1 MKQNFGS
8 SRQCVVIQSQ
18 TANGDDVTQLH
29 SVTAQLASQ
38 ITELQKQFTVLTSKQ
53 SKDKSNPKMSAVK
66 PVNKQSTNSPKGKDK
81 DKSQPARPKPGYCF
95 RCGEDWHIARSCS
108 KDPNTRL
115 VEEK

>member
-8 SRQCVVIQSQ
+8 FRQCVVIQSQ

-66 PVNKQSTNSPKGKDK
+66 Y
-81 DKSQPARPKPGYCF
+81 R
-95 RCGEDWHIARSCS
+95 E
-108 KDPNTRL
+108 
-115 VEEK
+115 